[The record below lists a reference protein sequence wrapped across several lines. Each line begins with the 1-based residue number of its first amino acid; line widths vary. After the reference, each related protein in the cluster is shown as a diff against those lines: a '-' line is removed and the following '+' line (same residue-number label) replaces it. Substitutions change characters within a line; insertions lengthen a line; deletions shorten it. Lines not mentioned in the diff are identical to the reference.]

1 LRLPPEGARSLD
13 DLTDKDN
20 RVTTTF
26 PTSFLWGAS
35 TAPHQIEGNN
45 INSDW
50 WAREQVTP
58 GMDLSGDACDS
69 YHRYAE
75 DIALLADAGLTSYRF
90 GIEWSRIEPIEGR
103 FSRAELAHYRRMIE
117 ACFERGITPV
127 ITLQHFTT
135 PQWFAEAG
143 GWSNPDAS
151 SMFQKFVAE
160 ACTILDG
167 IEWVAT
173 MNEPNMQ
180 AAIMTAMKRMQQS
193 TDGKWVSPTVEGTD
207 EEKQRA
213 SRNFL
218 AQADPEIGRMFVS
231 IHHAAR
237 AIVRE
242 RTSAKVGWT
251 IAAGALTAAP
261 GGEEK
266 LAEIRYGKEDVY
278 WEGSRGDDFVGVQA
292 YSSQA
297 VDALGLVPH
306 PVRPDNTLVGTPY
319 RPDSLA
325 MAVRH
330 AWEVTEG
337 VPVLVTENGI
347 ATSDDEQRIRYTN
360 EALLGLAGAISDGI
374 DVRGYLHWS
383 LLDNFE
389 WGHWEPTFG
398 LIAVDHET
406 FIRTPKPSLA
416 WLGEV
421 ARRNA
426 LA

>member
-1 LRLPPEGARSLD
+1 MSI
-13 DLTDKDN
+13 
-20 RVTTTF
+20 TF
-26 PTSFLWGAS
+26 PNDFLWGAS
-35 TAPHQIEGNN
+35 TAGHQIEGNN
-45 INSDW
+45 VNSDW

-58 GMDLSGDACDS
+58 GMELSGDACDS
-69 YHRYAE
+69 YHRYGE
-75 DIALLADAGLTSYRF
+75 DIALLAEAGLDSYRF
-90 GIEWSRIEPIEGR
+90 SFEWSRIEPIEGH
-103 FSRAELAHYRRMIE
+103 FSRAELAHYRRMIDACLE
-117 ACFERGITPV
+117 AGVTPV

-143 GWSNPDAS
+143 GWSAPEAS
-151 SMFQKFVAE
+151 EKFARYVAE
-160 ACTILDG
+160 ACTVLDG
-167 IEWVAT
+167 VEWVVT

-193 TDGKWVSPTVEGTD
+193 ADGSWTSPTVEHATD
-207 EEKQRA
+207 EERQRA

-218 AQADPEIGRMFVS
+218 ANADPEIGRMFVR

-237 AIVRE
+237 AVVRE
-242 RTSAKVGWT
+242 KTSAQVGWT

-261 GGEEK
+261 GGEDK
-266 LAEIRYGKEDVY
+266 LAEIRYGKEDVF

-292 YSSQA
+292 YSSQE

-306 PVRPDNTLVGTPY
+306 PVSPDNTLVGTSY

-337 VPVLVTENGI
+337 VPVLITENGI
-347 ATSDDEQRIRYTN
+347 ATSDDEQRIRYTA
-360 EALLGLAGAISDGI
+360 EALHGLHDTIEEGV

-398 LIAVDHET
+398 LIAIDRET
-406 FIRTPKPSLA
+406 FVRTPKPSLN

-426 LA
+426 LV

>member
-1 LRLPPEGARSLD
+1 M
-13 DLTDKDN
+13 
-20 RVTTTF
+20 TTAF
-26 PTSFLWGAS
+26 PNGFLWGAS
-35 TAPHQIEGNN
+35 TAGHQIEGNN
-45 INSDW
+45 VNSDW

-69 YHRYAE
+69 YHRYGE
-75 DIALLADAGLTSYRF
+75 DIALLAEAGLTSYRF
-90 GIEWSRIEPIEGR
+90 SFEWSRIEPIEGR
-103 FSRAELAHYRRMIE
+103 FSRAELAHYRRMIDACLE
-117 ACFERGITPV
+117 AGVTPV
-127 ITLQHFTT
+127 VTLQHFTT

-143 GWSNPDAS
+143 GWSAPDAS
-151 SMFQKFVAE
+151 EKFARYVAE
-160 ACTILDG
+160 ACTVLDG
-167 IEWVAT
+167 VEWVIT

-193 TDGKWVSPTVEGTD
+193 ADGSWTSPTVEHATD
-207 EEKQRA
+207 EERQRA

-218 AQADPEIGRMFVS
+218 ANADPEIGRMFVR

-237 AIVRE
+237 AVVRE
-242 RTSAKVGWT
+242 KTSAKVGWT

-266 LAEIRYGKEDVY
+266 LAEIRYGKEDVF

-292 YSSQA
+292 YSSQE
-297 VDALGLVPH
+297 VDAHGLVPH
-306 PVRPDNTLVGTPY
+306 PVSPDNTLVGTAY

-330 AWEVTEG
+330 AWDVTEG
-337 VPVLVTENGI
+337 VPVLITENGI
-347 ATSDDEQRIRYTN
+347 ATSDDAQRIRYTD
-360 EALLGLAGAISDGI
+360 EALQGLHDTIEEGV
-374 DVRGYLHWS
+374 DVRGYLHWT
-383 LLDNFE
+383 LLDNYE

-398 LIAVDHET
+398 LIAVDRET
-406 FIRTPKPSLA
+406 FVRTPKPSLG

>member
-1 LRLPPEGARSLD
+1 
-13 DLTDKDN
+13 
-20 RVTTTF
+20 VTCTF
-26 PTSFLWGAS
+26 PDGFLWGAS

-45 INSDW
+45 VNSDW

-69 YHRYAE
+69 YHRYGE
-75 DIALLADAGLTSYRF
+75 DIALLAGVGLTSYRF
-90 GIEWSRIEPIEGR
+90 GIEWSRIEPIQGH
-103 FSRAELAHYRRMIE
+103 FSRAELAHYRRMID
-117 ACFERGITPV
+117 ACLKHGVTPV
-127 ITLQHFTT
+127 ITLQHFTS

-143 GWSNPDAS
+143 GWSAPDAS
-151 SMFQKFVAE
+151 EKFQRYVTE

-167 IEWVAT
+167 VEWVIT

-193 TDGKWVSPTVEGTD
+193 ADGKWVSPTVEGTE

-218 AQADPEIGRMFVS
+218 ANADPEIGRMFVAV
-231 IHHAAR
+231 HHAAR
-237 AIVRE
+237 DIVRE
-242 RTSAKVGWT
+242 LTSAKVGWT

-261 GGEEK
+261 GGEDK
-266 LAEIRYGKEDVY
+266 LVEIRYGKEDVY

-292 YSSQA
+292 YSSQE

-306 PVRPDNTLVGTPY
+306 PSSLDNTLVGTAY

-330 AWEVTEG
+330 AWDIAGG
-337 VPVLVTENGI
+337 VPILITENGI
-347 ATSDDEQRIRYTN
+347 ATSDDEQRIRYTA
-360 EALLGLAGAISDGI
+360 EALDGLGDTIREGI

-406 FIRTPKPSLA
+406 FVRTPKPSLA
-416 WLGEV
+416 WLGAV
-421 ARRNA
+421 AGRNT
-426 LA
+426 LD

>member
-1 LRLPPEGARSLD
+1 M
-13 DLTDKDN
+13 
-20 RVTTTF
+20 TTAF
-26 PTSFLWGAS
+26 PNGFLWGAA
-35 TAPHQIEGNN
+35 TAGHQIEGNN
-45 INSDW
+45 VNSDW

-69 YHRYAE
+69 YHRYGE
-75 DIALLADAGLTSYRF
+75 DIALLAEAGLDSYRF
-90 GIEWSRIEPIEGR
+90 SFEWSRIEPIEGG
-103 FSRAELAHYRRMIE
+103 FSRAELAHYRRMIDTCLE
-117 ACFERGITPV
+117 AGVTPV
-127 ITLQHFTT
+127 VTLQHFTT

-143 GWSNPDAS
+143 GWSAPDAS
-151 SMFQKFVAE
+151 EKFARYVAE
-160 ACTILDG
+160 ACTVLDG
-167 IEWVAT
+167 VEWVAT

-193 TDGKWVSPTVEGTD
+193 ADGSWTSPTVEHATD
-207 EEKQRA
+207 EERQRA

-218 AQADPEIGRMFVS
+218 ANADPEIGRMFVR

-237 AIVRE
+237 AVVRE
-242 RTSAKVGWT
+242 KTSAKVGWT

-266 LAEIRYGKEDVY
+266 LAEIRYGKEDVF

-292 YSSQA
+292 YSSQE
-297 VDALGLVPH
+297 VDAHGLVPH
-306 PVRPDNTLVGTPY
+306 PVSPDNTLVGTAY

-330 AWEVTEG
+330 AWEVTGG
-337 VPVLVTENGI
+337 VPVLITENGI
-347 ATSDDEQRIRYTN
+347 ATKDDGQRIRYTD
-360 EALLGLAGAISDGI
+360 EALQGLHDTIEEGI
-374 DVRGYLHWS
+374 DVRGYLHWT
-383 LLDNFE
+383 LLDNYE

-398 LIAVDHET
+398 LIAVDRET
-406 FIRTPKPSLA
+406 FVRTPKPSLG
-416 WLGEV
+416 WLGDV